1 VSNPVPRSK
10 ALVLM
15 ESNSY
20 LYLIHSEH
28 RPMRGRSSTNSSSI
42 SSPLRSLSNTG
53 SPRTTT
59 PANAPTPVSP
69 GIAGFSTI
77 TVDRA
82 RHNGVPPGASDSS
95 GDSQPQQMS
104 NGPATDLNQEV
115 AALSNKLIKA
125 INHQAMLDDS
135 LTSTK
140 HELELSKVRIKQ
152 LEAVARDHEQMM
164 AKGLLVDRKDMET
177 EAEQFMRRIRAERDQ
192 RSKAER
198 DKQTIEKELEHLT
211 TALFEEANKV
221 GTCERKVRWAVLISW
236 VDGRCGT
243 KRARYDG
250 SKERATENTTFGY

>member
-1 VSNPVPRSK
+1 
-10 ALVLM
+10 
-15 ESNSY
+15 
-20 LYLIHSEH
+20 
-28 RPMRGRSSTNSSSI
+28 MRGRSSTNSSSI

-77 TVDRA
+77 TVDRN
-82 RHNGVPPGASDSS
+82 RHNGISPGA
-95 GDSQPQQMS
+95 GDSNGDSLSQQAS
-104 NGPATDLNQEV
+104 NGSAIDLNQEV
-115 AALSNKLIKA
+115 ATLSNKLIKA
-125 INHQAMLDDS
+125 INHQTLLDDS

-140 HELELSKVRIKQ
+140 HELELSKARIKQLEDSLTSTKHQLELSKARIKQ

-177 EAEQFMRRIRAERDQ
+177 EAEQFMRRLRAERDQ

-221 GTCERKVRWAVLISW
+221 GAGSSMFACTRWDILIDVWGRWLPPHEKNGILWIERTS
-236 VDGRCGT
+236 
-243 KRARYDG
+243 
-250 SKERATENTTFGY
+250 N